1 MANHFDKYH
10 QHMTKEERRSL
21 NKHAKKI
28 PRFVKNWVVL
38 RTSKGQ
44 PTLEQVI
51 HAPTPVSSEE
61 KEVVETDVGVGTR
74 SFRRYSK
81 SIKSACPMWNR
92 YGK

>member
-1 MANHFDKYH
+1 
-10 QHMTKEERRSL
+10 MTKEEHRSL
-21 NKHAKKI
+21 IKHANKI
-28 PRFVKNWVVL
+28 PRFEKNRVVL

-61 KEVVETDVGVGTR
+61 EEVVETAVGVSTR
-74 SFRRYSK
+74 SVHRYSK
-81 SIKSACPMWNR
+81 SIKSACPVSNW

>member
-1 MANHFDKYH
+1 
-10 QHMTKEERRSL
+10 MTKEERRSL
-21 NKHAKKI
+21 IKHAKEDTKV
-28 PRFVKNWVVL
+28 RKNRVVL

-61 KEVVETDVGVGTR
+61 EEVVETDVGVSTR
-74 SFRRYSK
+74 SVHRYSK
-81 SIKSACPMWNR
+81 SIKSACPMSNW

>member
-1 MANHFDKYH
+1 
-10 QHMTKEERRSL
+10 MTKEERRSL
-21 NKHAKKI
+21 IKHAKEDTKV
-28 PRFVKNWVVL
+28 RKNRVVL

-61 KEVVETDVGVGTR
+61 EEVVETDVGVGTR
-74 SFRRYSK
+74 SFHRYSQ
-81 SIKSACPMWNR
+81 SIKSACPMSNW

>member
-1 MANHFDKYH
+1 
-10 QHMTKEERRSL
+10 MTKEERRSL
-21 NKHAKKI
+21 IKHAKEDTKV
-28 PRFVKNWVVL
+28 RKNRVVL

-61 KEVVETDVGVGTR
+61 EEVVETDVRVGTR
-74 SFRRYSK
+74 SVRRYSK
-81 SIKSACPMWNR
+81 SIKSACPMSNW

>member
-10 QHMTKEERRSL
+10 QHMTKEEHRL
-21 NKHAKKI
+21 LIKHAKKI
-28 PRFVKNWVVL
+28 PRFEKNWVVL
-38 RTSKGQ
+38 QTSKGQ

-61 KEVVETDVGVGTR
+61 EEVVETDMGVSTR
-74 SFRRYSK
+74 SVHRYSK
-81 SIKSACPMWNR
+81 SIKSACPMSNW

>member
-1 MANHFDKYH
+1 
-10 QHMTKEERRSL
+10 MTKEERRSL
-21 NKHAKKI
+21 IKHAKEDTKV
-28 PRFVKNWVVL
+28 RKNRVVL

-61 KEVVETDVGVGTR
+61 EEVVETDAGVGTR
-74 SFRRYSK
+74 SVHRNSK
-81 SIKSACPMWNR
+81 SIKSACPMSNW

>member
-1 MANHFDKYH
+1 
-10 QHMTKEERRSL
+10 MTKEERRSL
-21 NKHAKKI
+21 IKQAKKI
-28 PRFVKNWVVL
+28 PRLEKNWVVL

-61 KEVVETDVGVGTR
+61 EEVVETDVGVGTR
-74 SFRRYSK
+74 SFCWYSK
-81 SIKSACPMWNR
+81 SIKSACPMSNW